1 MAPIFASL
9 TRKKADV
16 FMDVWLPVTMHDYM
30 EQYGDKL
37 EVIGNVYDNARIG
50 LVVPE

>member
-1 MAPIFASL
+1 
-9 TRKKADV
+9 
-16 FMDVWLPVTMHDYM
+16 MHDYM

-50 LVVPE
+50 LVAVSYTHLTAVLPRSAGQRMYRYGS